1 MNTQALQ
8 GYLPQWVMDQVP
20 TLIEK
25 YKINT
30 SVRMAHFLSQCAHES
45 SGFKALSENLNYSA
59 AGLMS
64 VFRKYFD
71 AESAKQYARQPE
83 RIANRVYANRMGNGD
98 EESGD
103 GWRYRGRG
111 VIQLTG
117 KNNYKAFAGHIR
129 SDVVANPDTVSKKYA
144 LDSAAWWWSSNRM
157 NAVADK
163 GDVVAVTKRVNGG
176 TNGLSDRQRKYKE
189 IITLLERP

>member
-8 GYLPQWVMDQVP
+8 GYLPQWVVDQVP

-30 SVRMAHFLSQCAHES
+30 PVRMAHFLSQCAHES

-59 AGLMS
+59 SGLMS

-83 RIANRVYANRMGNGD
+83 RIANKVYANRMGNGD

-117 KNNYKAFAGHIR
+117 KNNYKAFAGHIK

-144 LDSAAWWWSSNRM
+144 LDSAAWWWSSNRI
-157 NAVADK
+157 NAVADR

-189 IITLLERP
+189 VITLLERP

>member
-8 GYLPQWVMDQVP
+8 GYLPQWVVDQVP

-30 SVRMAHFLSQCAHES
+30 PVRMAHFLSQCAHES

-59 AGLMS
+59 SGLMS

-83 RIANRVYANRMGNGD
+83 RIANKVYANRMGNGD

-117 KNNYKAFAGHIR
+117 KNNYKAFAGHIK

-157 NAVADK
+157 NAVADR